1 MPVTSDIV
9 RLKAYRAAN
18 PDLANLSDQEFARK
32 VFEQTGELG
41 DYANAGP
48 LQRGIGEYSAFMQG
62 LGEQAGKKV
71 ESGLRRYGFKPD
83 DVGVTATTKA
93 VKGLVS
99 SAPETLAAL
108 GASMLFPRSRTIA
121 GLATAGL
128 TGSQVAR
135 TYADT
140 GSKQSALS
148 AGVSGVGQLAGGLAG
163 AKVAGK
169 LGGGA
174 LAKAGGALLGSTA
187 GDVAGMAIDPQ
198 QLKENFGTK
207 SDALAYGLMQ
217 LPFAALDV
225 AHGLGESANA
235 KREAKVASTK
245 LPGQL
250 DLVTLQ
256 KIPVASL
263 SDDQA
268 ARLVALSRE
277 AASKEEA
284 NAAKVSMESMKPEDF
299 MPESDVTLNEQAKLV
314 KEGRKP
320 LVALPRD
327 LDAKRVPELEGLNS
341 VEVGDQKLYFLPE
354 VDANK
359 VVSDYNAGVGKAL
372 GYGTND
378 PSTSGFALVLRGES
392 GVEKLAVN
400 VNPKNIN
407 DVATS
412 LRSMAGPGDMVFK
425 EPIVSLH
432 ESRKL
437 AGNKAVEVAPQTLL
451 DLNKVGE
458 TPFALS
464 STSVEN
470 NPNFK
475 SWFGESK
482 VVDELGKP
490 KRVYHGTQS
499 AFKAFDKKFRGSN
512 YKVKSAKLGFF
523 FTDSTSTANDYA
535 GHHELFPG
543 DGGNVVPVYLTL
555 KNPFEVD
562 LLGLPY
568 DEDLYVNQIEEAK
581 RRGHDGLIL
590 RNTNDA
596 LSKGKIVD
604 YTKPGTVE
612 VKTNEDKTE
621 ATFVVNGKVI
631 SYAELLPNGFWRTS
645 TPGGT
650 HGLVRDRRLEAVTK
664 RVTDDYESTFRP
676 EPIYGKSKNETVY
689 IVFEP
694 EQIKSAIGNKGTFD
708 KTNPD
713 LVASI
718 AGKDFLRDR
727 VFASVPEP
735 ESKIKGINVDSKGEP
750 LYRATELAGHIAT
763 HIGDDLGGKFLRTF
777 KDQKVTKDYA
787 TNWIRAQLLKSQL
800 GQVKTQLERSV
811 ASGVQVTPADF
822 VRAIDAGEKVDKAV
836 LLRFLSDLIGDKSFR
851 LFNLQPTGDLQ
862 IRGVTTPEGVFVNKA
877 QNARSAFAAA
887 SHEFNHVAFHELKQA
902 NPHLY
907 QQAVE
912 YASGLGSD
920 GRAALLKSV
929 FDIVGVKGF
938 DFDYASGRKFDP
950 QAENFNEASAR
961 EFYAGLTEALAHDA
975 FNTASRTNSKL
986 NELFRALPQGVQDVL
1001 SRLLEKFR
1009 QYFSPNSGFRNSLPA
1024 DVASELDRAYQKLLT
1039 FYSENKLAQ
1048 QSAARQLE
1056 RLGVFTYGEGLPD
1069 IALAKQ
1075 QAASVEKIATQY
1087 SLSGLPGVGSVVELY
1102 DKYLFNPQYNAFV
1115 HPELQDGWLEL
1126 HTTKSKER
1134 AVIYSYMEFLGQ
1146 DGKQTLSREQAVV
1159 RTEKLIRQLTSK
1171 PEIAAKVSSVLEEN
1185 TARRSAKQEKSSE
1198 VVTQRDL
1205 VSVREMKEKFGLS
1218 DEMAEFTQ
1226 RLSQVTAKAAEQ
1238 TLRFMQAN
1246 DNVSLA
1252 KLVYSQLSSTHSI
1265 KQVKEG
1271 CTGLTRIGSD
1281 LGQKLFEKELLT
1293 SALTS
1298 ARESTSGA
1306 QRSAELTARLQKAQ
1320 VEASFL
1326 ETQFNLKVDEVFGQ
1340 DSFKPK
1346 FKKLLLDAAASLG
1359 RNRAEH
1365 QFTTKDAGYMP
1376 MTRRGRFLLWVYDGP
1391 ANSAASST
1399 KELKG
1404 FNTAEEA
1411 RKYIEDKK
1419 IVHYDLKDK
1428 QDFERRAEFYN
1439 TPQLQRFAD
1448 KTRKELAAIVEE
1460 YKKTA
1465 IGVDGLGNVGKLLDD
1480 LVENFRPVD
1489 EELKQLISVKGDK
1502 FAQRRWN
1509 TPGFDKKDYLPNLF
1523 EYLQYKTH
1531 QAQRRLTIN
1540 EYQLQMLQPAI
1551 QSNPEKLKYMG
1562 DELKYF
1568 TTPQAEWGKVREGI
1582 FYYYLGLSPRQFF
1595 LNSTQLFLNAIPAA
1609 VKMGHGINAYPDT
1622 IKALALVAQHTA
1634 TGTTGNKVFDGLLKQ
1649 AELDG
1654 VIMPNALENFVPEL
1668 DEVQSSLD
1676 NISTWVD
1683 GESKL
1688 GYEVKQVAGDMSR
1701 GLRTALRSL
1710 GVAGEK
1716 INRRTSFLMSLLQ
1729 SERAGVKDVKE
1740 MYRKASLFTDHVN
1753 FVGDKS
1759 NRVGLIKSM
1768 QGNQA
1773 HGAILTITAMQ
1784 SFSLNHASQLAAY
1797 AKTLK
1802 TSRDKAALGVAML
1815 HLGLMAGTLG
1825 LPFVRNGLALI
1836 GSVTDE
1842 DPEQY
1847 LRRKGIETASKYFNV
1862 SEQAGGTITSLAMDG
1877 LPSVLGID
1885 AGSSLGLGDM
1895 LFRFQADRV
1904 PTLFDLVGPGGG
1916 IVSNLGKAA
1925 REISNDPSDVSS
1937 YVNAIRTGGP
1947 TGAKYI
1953 ARLTDMAFDNKYY
1966 NGAGE
1971 VKLDDL
1977 NKVDTASILL
1987 GFTPARATAMQ
1998 KQSVSVMKAGQ
2009 AYSSKRSAVVTK
2021 IAQRLAE
2028 YDRTGDQTKAT
2039 EAKELLNNFLEEN
2052 PFVNASELISSIS
2065 DAKTKKS
2072 TVVLGAPSANVY
2084 KQFEAT
2090 RSAYPGTE
2098 YPVSNQ
2104 TQSLSDE
2111 IRVALSVGRLDVLAQ
2126 KLSALPK
2133 QSQKAGLYDSLIQ
2146 AGYNPALV
2154 QRALSGDTKALELL
2168 LQPGE

>member
-18 PDLANLSDQEFARK
+18 PDLANLSDQEFASI

-41 DYANAGP
+41 DYVNAGP

-71 ESGLRRYGFKPD
+71 ERGLRRYGFKPD

-99 SAPETLAAL
+99 SAPETIAAL
-108 GASMLFPRSRTIA
+108 GAAALFPRSRTIA

-128 TGSQVAR
+128 TGSQAAR

-174 LAKAGGALLGSTA
+174 LAKAGGSLLGSTV
-187 GDVAGMAIDPQ
+187 GDVAGMTVDPQ

-207 SDALAYGLMQ
+207 SDALAYGLTQ

-235 KREAKVASTK
+235 KREAKVASTE

-268 ARLVALSRE
+268 ARLVALSKE

-320 LVALPRD
+320 LLALSRD

-341 VEVGDQKLYFLPE
+341 VEVGDQKLYFPPE

-378 PSTSGFALVLRGES
+378 PSTSGFALVLRGEN

-407 DVATS
+407 DVATA
-412 LRSMAGPGDMVFK
+412 LRNMAGPGDMVFK

-437 AGNKAVEVAPQTLL
+437 AGNKAVETAPQTLL

-458 TPFALS
+458 TPFAI
-464 STSVEN
+464 E
-470 NPNFK
+470 
-475 SWFGESK
+475 GE
-482 VVDELGKP
+482 
-490 KRVYHGTQS
+490 
-499 AFKAFDKKFRGSN
+499 
-512 YKVKSAKLGFF
+512 
-523 FTDSTSTANDYA
+523 
-535 GHHELFPG
+535 
-543 DGGNVVPVYLTL
+543 
-555 KNPFEVD
+555 
-562 LLGLPY
+562 
-568 DEDLYVNQIEEAK
+568 
-581 RRGHDGLIL
+581 
-590 RNTNDA
+590 
-596 LSKGKIVD
+596 
-604 YTKPGTVE
+604 
-612 VKTNEDKTE
+612 
-621 ATFVVNGKVI
+621 
-631 SYAELLPNGFWRTS
+631 
-645 TPGGT
+645 
-650 HGLVRDRRLEAVTK
+650 
-664 RVTDDYESTFRP
+664 
-676 EPIYGKSKNETVY
+676 
-689 IVFEP
+689 
-694 EQIKSAIGNKGTFD
+694 
-708 KTNPD
+708 
-713 LVASI
+713 ASI

-727 VFASVPEP
+727 VFATVPEP
-735 ESKIKGINVDSKGEP
+735 ESKIKGINVDSKGAP
-750 LYRATELAGHIAT
+750 LYRATELAGHIAN
-763 HIGDDLGGKFLRTF
+763 HVGDDLGGKFLRMF
-777 KDQKVTKDYA
+777 KEQKVTKDYA
-787 TNWIRAQLLKSQL
+787 ANWIRAQQLKSQL

-822 VRAIDAGEKVDKAV
+822 VRAIDAGEKVDKAI
-836 LLRFLSDLIGDKSFR
+836 LLRFLRDLNGDKSFR
-851 LFNLQPTGDLQ
+851 LFNLQPTGELQ
-862 IRGVTTPEGVFVNKA
+862 IRGVTTSEGVFVNKA
-877 QNARSAFAAA
+877 QNAKSAFAAA
-887 SHEFNHVAFHELKQA
+887 SYEFNHVAFHELKQA

-929 FDIVGVKGF
+929 FDTVGVKGF

-950 QAENFNEASAR
+950 QAEDFNEASAR

-1001 SRLLEKFR
+1001 SRLLEKLR
-1009 QYFSPNSGFRNSLPA
+1009 QYFSPNSGLRNSLPA

-1039 FYSENKLAQ
+1039 FYGENKLAQ

-1069 IALAKQ
+1069 LALAKQ

-1087 SLSGLPGVGSVVELY
+1087 SLSELPGVKSVVELY

-1146 DGKQTLSREQAVV
+1146 DGSQTLSREQAVV

-1171 PEIAAKVSSVLEEN
+1171 PEIATKVSSVLEEN
-1185 TARRSAKQEKSSE
+1185 TARRLSKQEKSSE

-1205 VSVREMKEKFGLS
+1205 VSVQEMKEKFGLS

-1306 QRSAELTARLQKAQ
+1306 QRSAELTARLQKSQ

-1346 FKKLLLDAAASLG
+1346 FKKLLLDTATSLG

-1465 IGVDGLGNVGKLLDD
+1465 IGVDGLGNVGKILDD

-1489 EELKQLISVKGDK
+1489 EELKQLVSVKGDK
-1502 FAQRRWN
+1502 FAQRRWY

-1531 QAQRRLTIN
+1531 QAQRRLTTN

-1688 GYEVKQVAGDMSR
+1688 GYEAKQVAGDMSR

-1729 SERAGVKDVKE
+1729 SERAGVKDAKE

-1759 NRVGLIKSM
+1759 NRVGLIKAM

-1773 HGAILTITAMQ
+1773 HGAILTVTAMQ

-1877 LPSVLGID
+1877 LPSALGID

-1904 PTLFDLVGPGGG
+1904 PTLFDLAGPGGG
-1916 IVSNLGKAA
+1916 IVSNLGKAVGA
-1925 REISNDPSDVSS
+1925 IGNDPSDVSS

-1966 NGAGE
+1966 NGAGD

-2021 IAQRLAE
+2021 IAQRLVE

-2133 QSQKAGLYDSLIQ
+2133 QSQKAGLYDSLVQ

-2168 LQPGE
+2168 LRPGE

>member
-18 PDLANLSDQEFARK
+18 PDLANLSDQEFASK

-41 DYANAGP
+41 DYVNAGP

-62 LGEQAGKKV
+62 LGEQAGKRV
-71 ESGLRRYGFKPD
+71 ERGLRRYGFKPD

-108 GASMLFPRSRTIA
+108 GASVLFPRSKTIA

-217 LPFAALDV
+217 LPFSALDV

-268 ARLVALSRE
+268 ARLVALSKE

-284 NAAKVSMESMKPEDF
+284 NAAKVSMELMTPEDF

-320 LVALPRD
+320 LIALPRD
-327 LDAKRVPELEGLNS
+327 LDAKRVPELDGLNS
-341 VEVGDQKLYFLPE
+341 VEVGEQKLYFLPG

-407 DVATS
+407 DVATA

-458 TPFALS
+458 TPFAI
-464 STSVEN
+464 E
-470 NPNFK
+470 
-475 SWFGESK
+475 GE
-482 VVDELGKP
+482 
-490 KRVYHGTQS
+490 
-499 AFKAFDKKFRGSN
+499 
-512 YKVKSAKLGFF
+512 
-523 FTDSTSTANDYA
+523 
-535 GHHELFPG
+535 
-543 DGGNVVPVYLTL
+543 
-555 KNPFEVD
+555 
-562 LLGLPY
+562 
-568 DEDLYVNQIEEAK
+568 
-581 RRGHDGLIL
+581 
-590 RNTNDA
+590 
-596 LSKGKIVD
+596 
-604 YTKPGTVE
+604 
-612 VKTNEDKTE
+612 
-621 ATFVVNGKVI
+621 
-631 SYAELLPNGFWRTS
+631 
-645 TPGGT
+645 
-650 HGLVRDRRLEAVTK
+650 
-664 RVTDDYESTFRP
+664 
-676 EPIYGKSKNETVY
+676 
-689 IVFEP
+689 
-694 EQIKSAIGNKGTFD
+694 
-708 KTNPD
+708 
-713 LVASI
+713 ASI

-727 VFASVPEP
+727 VFAAVPEP

-750 LYRATELAGHIAT
+750 LYRAMELARHIAT

-787 TNWIRAQLLKSQL
+787 TNWIRAQQLKSQL

-822 VRAIDAGEKVDKAV
+822 VRAIDAGENVDKAI
-836 LLRFLSDLIGDKSFR
+836 LLRFLRDLNGDKSFR

-912 YASGLGSD
+912 YASGLGAD

-929 FDIVGVKGF
+929 FDIVGVKDF

-950 QAENFNEASAR
+950 QAENFNEASAC

-975 FNTASRTNSKL
+975 FNTASRINSKL

-1009 QYFSPNSGFRNSLPA
+1009 QYFSPNSGLRNSLPA
-1024 DVASELDRAYQKLLT
+1024 DVARELDRAYQKLLT
-1039 FYSENKLAQ
+1039 FYGENKLAQ

-1069 IALAKQ
+1069 LALAKQ

-1087 SLSGLPGVGSVVELY
+1087 SLSELPGVGSVVELY

-1198 VVTQRDL
+1198 VVTQSDL
-1205 VSVREMKEKFGLS
+1205 VSVQEMKEKFGLS

-1306 QRSAELTARLQKAQ
+1306 QRSAELTARLQKSQ

-1340 DSFKPK
+1340 DTFKPK
-1346 FKKLLLDAAASLG
+1346 FKKLLLDAATSLG

-1411 RKYIEDKK
+1411 KKYIEDKK

-1465 IGVDGLGNVGKLLDD
+1465 IGVDGLGNVGKILDD

-1531 QAQRRLTIN
+1531 QAQRRLTTN

-1609 VKMGHGINAYPDT
+1609 IKMGHGINAYQDT

-1683 GESKL
+1683 GRSKL

-1759 NRVGLIKSM
+1759 NRVGLIKAM

-1773 HGAILTITAMQ
+1773 HGAILTMTAMQ

-1877 LPSVLGID
+1877 LPYALGID
-1885 AGSSLGLGDM
+1885 AGASLGLGDM

-1904 PTLFDLVGPGGG
+1904 PTLFDLAGPGGG
-1916 IVSNLGKAA
+1916 IVSNLGKAVG
-1925 REISNDPSDVSS
+1925 EISNDPSDVSS

-2065 DAKTKKS
+2065 DAKMKKS

-2084 KQFEAT
+2084 KQFDAT

-2133 QSQKAGLYDSLIQ
+2133 QSQKAGLYDSLVQ